1 MNVFVKNQTDSI
13 AIDRIENAIKKYAPK
28 NINFCART
36 QESDLVI
43 LFINGRYDNFKRLT
57 EELLNQGKKYVM
69 VQLCLK
75 STKKPNARDWVS
87 MWEKAELV
95 WSYYDLYRICSEEN
109 ISKNFN
115 FLHAPLGIDDAFL
128 NQKPS
133 KNKDYVI
140 SSSGVGYLI
149 ESVRECIIA
158 AENVGGRVFH
168 VGPVV
173 TNRKNVDFSNGMSDK
188 DLANKLSKCKYVS
201 GLRRLEGFEI
211 PVIESF
217 VCGARPIV
225 FDRIDNRNWFND
237 FAIFIEETH
246 RDRIIKDLTKIFEG
260 KYSAPTKKEIETVKN
275 RFNWEKIIS
284 QFWKKLQ

>member
-28 NINFCART
+28 NINFCDRT

-75 STKKPNARDWVS
+75 STKKPNARDWVP

-95 WSYYDLYRICSEEN
+95 WSYYDLYRICDEEN
-109 ISKNFN
+109 INKNFN

-133 KNKDYVI
+133 KNKDYII

-158 AENVGGRVFH
+158 AEIVGGRVFH

-188 DLANKLSKCKYVS
+188 DLANKLSTCKYVS

-225 FDRIDNRNWFND
+225 FDRTDNRNWFND
-237 FAIFIEETH
+237 FAIFIEETN
-246 RDRIIKDLTKIFEG
+246 RSEIIKDLTKIFEG
-260 KYSAPTKKEIETVKN
+260 KYNPPTEQEIEKVKN